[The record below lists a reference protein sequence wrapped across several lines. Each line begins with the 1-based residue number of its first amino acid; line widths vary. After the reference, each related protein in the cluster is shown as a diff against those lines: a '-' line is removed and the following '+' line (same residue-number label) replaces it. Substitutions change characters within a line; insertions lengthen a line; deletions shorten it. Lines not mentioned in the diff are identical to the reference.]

1 MTATTPKRPGKKRAE
16 RMAKALKLREA
27 GSTYEQI
34 GNILNISLT
43 QAHRDVTD
51 ALHLTIQEPADQ
63 LRETEARRLDT
74 LMRSLWRKATD
85 TDSPQ
90 QLGAIDR
97 IIRIQERRAKLL
109 GLDTQGGDIGTQE
122 VSNMLTQLLGQDPTR

>member
-1 MTATTPKRPGKKRAE
+1 MTAIKPKRPGKKRAE

-43 QAHRDVTD
+43 QAYRDVTD

-63 LRETEARRLDT
+63 LRETEARRLDA
-74 LMRSLWRKATD
+74 LMRSLWRKATN

-90 QLGAIDR
+90 QLGAVDR

-109 GLDTQGGDIGTQE
+109 GLDTQGGEGGTAE
-122 VSNMLTQLLGQDPTR
+122 VASMLTRLLGQDPTQ